1 MKIDLHN
8 HSKYSDGVLSVKEL
22 LNLAKEKKI
31 DIMGLTDHD
40 SVFGVDE
47 AYTYG
52 KEVGVKVLKGMEL
65 STFHK
70 GQTVHIVCYFKN
82 NVIPKELYEFSQNI
96 INTRLQRAHKMIN
109 KIKDYYKINIDED
122 FLFKNSCIVTRGN
135 MYQCI
140 LHSNPDIDHTL
151 AQQMISDDSPCYI
164 PASKMKV

>member
-82 NVIPKELYEFSQNI
+82 NVIHNELY
-96 INTRLQRAHKMIN
+96 
-109 KIKDYYKINIDED
+109 
-122 FLFKNSCIVTRGN
+122 
-135 MYQCI
+135 
-140 LHSNPDIDHTL
+140 
-151 AQQMISDDSPCYI
+151 
-164 PASKMKV
+164 